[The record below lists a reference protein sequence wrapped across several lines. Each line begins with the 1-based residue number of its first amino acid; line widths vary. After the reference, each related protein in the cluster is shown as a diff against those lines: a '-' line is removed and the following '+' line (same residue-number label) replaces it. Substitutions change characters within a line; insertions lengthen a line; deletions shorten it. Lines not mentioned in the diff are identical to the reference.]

1 MGIIEQVD
9 RHLWRKGFIHAPLR
23 RAARNFFLFSA
34 MLFLAGTMLLPAT
47 DAMFWCG
54 GASLLSFWNFYTLS
68 CYVLHAL
75 PSSIP
80 GEDKGGAARASIV
93 KKGLLLRTQLRLFI
107 TGILVYVSLVFFQAS
122 PVALGAGFAMILV
135 ILPAVFFPRN

>member
-34 MLFLAGTMLLPAT
+34 MLFLAGIMLLPAT

-54 GASLLSFWNFYTLS
+54 GASLLSFWNFYI
-68 CYVLHAL
+68 LHAI

-80 GEDKGGAARASIV
+80 EEDKRGAARASIV

-135 ILPAVFFPRN
+135 ILPAVFFSRN